1 MAVEEL
7 AEVMSRKGVESAD
20 GLAQGDECRRLNP
33 VDDRAERAAAGEQED
48 VCDAVGFAGEECAHE
63 VLDVGDAGGMPSRPD
78 TGRRVLAATM
88 LACSENKS
96 G

>member
-63 VLDVGDAGGMPSRPD
+63 VLDVGDAGGHAEPAGYGTEGVGGD
-78 TGRRVLAATM
+78 DARVFG
-88 LACSENKS
+88 E
-96 G
+96 